1 MDTSSA
7 ARDQLFSNYA
17 DEDAVS
23 PSPWIIEP
31 TESTFDQDVAE
42 RSKELP
48 VVVDFWAPWCG
59 PCKTLGPMLENA
71 AEKSAGKFLLAKID
85 IDKHPNLAASFGVQS
100 VPTVVA
106 VRDGKIADS
115 FVGVLSETDLAAWLE
130 GIQPSPTETL
140 MAEAKQLEPDD
151 PAAAEA
157 KFREAVKSAGANPA
171 DDNLVAAQIGLARCL
186 WRQGKLDD
194 SQTIVNELEAR
205 GFLEPEAEDLQAEL
219 ALKRFAAESDGLEAC
234 QKAAADAPDDRE
246 RQLDLAKA
254 LAGAQAY
261 EEALDACLNLVRC
274 DRQGLGEPA
283 REIMLCIFR
292 HLGHES
298 DLTAD
303 YRRKLSSALY

>member
-1 MDTSSA
+1 M
-7 ARDQLFSNYA
+7 
-17 DEDAVS
+17 S
-23 PSPWIIEP
+23 PSPWIVEP

-71 AEKSAGKFLLAKID
+71 AEKFAGKFLLAKID
-85 IDKHPNLAASFGVQS
+85 IDQCPNLAARFGVQS
-100 VPTVVA
+100 VPTVIA

-115 FVGVLSETDLAAWLE
+115 FVGVLSEADLAAWLE
-130 GIQPSPTETL
+130 GIQPSPVETL
-140 MAEAKQLEPDD
+140 MAEAKQLETDD
-151 PAAAEA
+151 PAAAEG
-157 KFREAVKSAGANPA
+157 KFRQAVELAGGNSAN
-171 DDNLVAAQIGLARCL
+171 DDLVAARIGLSRCL
-186 WRQGKLDD
+186 MRQGRLDD
-194 SQTIVNELEAR
+194 SQIILDELKAR
-205 GFLEPEAEDLQAEL
+205 GFLEPEAEDLQAKL
-219 ALKRFAAESDGLEAC
+219 ALQRFAAESDGLEAC
-234 QKAAADAPDDRE
+234 KKAAADAPDDME

-261 EEALDACLNLVRC
+261 EEALDACLNLVRR

-298 DLTAD
+298 DLTTD